1 MSKESETM
9 TPACKLLKQKNITY
23 TLHEYIHDSNSTNSY
38 GLEAVEKLA
47 LPAPEVFKTLLV
59 SDGKNYYVAILP
71 VSHQLSLKKIATALG
86 CKKVTLADPKVAERL
101 TGFVVGGI
109 SPIGQKK
116 RLKTVI
122 DLSAQSLQKMY
133 VSGGRRGLDLGLS
146 PSDLSVLLGARF
158 IDIIDE
164 D

>member
-1 MSKESETM
+1 M
-9 TPACKLLKQKNITY
+9 TPACKLLKQKNIAY
-23 TLHEYIHDSNSTNSY
+23 TLHEYSHDANSTNSY

-47 LPAPEVFKTLLV
+47 LPAHEVFKTLLV

-71 VSHQLSLKKIATALG
+71 VSHQLNLKKVAAVFG
-86 CKKVTLADPKVAERL
+86 CKKLALADAKVAERL

-109 SPIGQKK
+109 SPLGQKK

-122 DLSAQSLQKMY
+122 DLTAQRLQKMY

-146 PSDLSVLLGARF
+146 PSDLSVLLGASF

-164 D
+164 KNI